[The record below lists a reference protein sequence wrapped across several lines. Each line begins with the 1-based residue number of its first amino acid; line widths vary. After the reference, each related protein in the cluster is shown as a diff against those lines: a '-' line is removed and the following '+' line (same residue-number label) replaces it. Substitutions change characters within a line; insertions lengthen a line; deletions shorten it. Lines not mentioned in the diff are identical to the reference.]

1 MLAQR
6 GDSIPPANTSM
17 SSLVSLLNDKSE
29 LLSVASFLSSSS
41 LRILNCWSDYQKL
54 LLHLIDL
61 VIVFRLA

>member
-41 LRILNCWSDYQKL
+41 LRILNC
-54 LLHLIDL
+54 
-61 VIVFRLA
+61 